1 MSAGQKMKAR
11 ANLLGYLLMVTILLA
26 TCTATETPQPTPVPP
41 TSTPTVATVTL
52 TVWDQFQRDA
62 EKALIDDLNTMFEQ
76 AHPGVRINRMVKGFD
91 DLRAT
96 IGSELRNPDGAD
108 VGQVNQG
115 ADMRTVVK
123 DDLLLDLTP
132 YLSQYQWDKR
142 FSPGILARNSFTA
155 DGSQFGTG
163 NLYGVSPTAEVVGV
177 YYNKERFQEL
187 GLTIP
192 RTFAEFETLLA
203 KAKAAGETPIV
214 LGNLEQ
220 WPGIQIFGA
229 IEHILLPD
237 RTWLDDFVYR
247 RNDVSFDI
255 PQNVEAAAKV
265 QEWVKA
271 GYFSDD
277 FANLGY
283 EDSWRQFA
291 GGEGLMLLTGSWLSA
306 EIVNIRGERF
316 GFFLLPPLE
325 EGDSFL
331 AIGGAGVPLTI
342 RHGTEHADLAA
353 EYLDWMVSR
362 RAGEMWLEAGVLPGV
377 PVHESRIPVGTLL
390 GDIVSAYGTIGANNK
405 VGHYI
410 DWAGPTMYDVLGR
423 SVQKLMALE
432 STPQQFVTEV
442 QAEYSETP

>member
-1 MSAGQKMKAR
+1 MCIR
-11 ANLLGYLLMVTILLA
+11 DRI
-26 TCTATETPQPTPVPP
+26 
-41 TSTPTVATVTL
+41 TPTVATVTL

-62 EKALIDDLNTMFEQ
+62 ERALIDDLNATFEQ
-76 AHPGVRINRMVKGFD
+76 AHPGVKINRVVKSFD
-91 DLRAT
+91 GLRAT
-96 IGSELRNPDGAD
+96 IGNELRNPDGAD

-115 ADMRTVVK
+115 ADMRAVVI

-132 YLSQYQWDKR
+132 YVSRYRWDKT

-177 YYNKERFQEL
+177 YYNKEKFQEL
-187 GLTIP
+187 GLTVP

-203 KAKAAGETPIV
+203 KAKAAGEAPIV

-220 WPGIQIFGA
+220 WPGIHIFSA

-247 RNDVSFDI
+247 RADVSFDI
-255 PQNVEAAAKV
+255 PENIAAAAKV
-265 QEWVKA
+265 QEWVRA

-277 FANLGY
+277 FANIGY
-283 EDSWRQFA
+283 EDAWKSFA
-291 GGEGLMLLTGSWLSA
+291 DGNGLMLLTGSWLSA
-306 EIVNIRGERF
+306 DIVNVEGERF
-316 GFFLLPPLE
+316 GFFLLPPLQA
-325 EGDSFL
+325 GDKVL

-342 RHGTEHADLAA
+342 RSGTDQADLAA

-362 RAGEMWLEAGVLPGV
+362 YAGERWLETGVLPGV
-377 PVHESRIPVGTLL
+377 PVHESMIPDGTLL
-390 GDIVSAYGTIGANNK
+390 GDIVSAYGAVSASNN

-410 DWAGPTMYDVLGR
+410 DWAGPTMYDVMGAA
-423 SVQKLMALE
+423 VQKLMALQSTSQEFVAEIQSEYAE
-432 STPQQFVTEV
+432 SP
-442 QAEYSETP
+442 